1 MNFKC
6 TALLASTL
14 LAAAPGT
21 VFAQNGTPD
30 IVLDPG
36 VACSF
41 GVGIYVTGE
50 FPKDREFKDKN
61 GNLIRLLQAGKGV
74 ALTFVNLSTGER
86 FGPIKTGG
94 TVRSVRYNADG
105 TSTETLT
112 GHNLVIFFPTDV
124 PAGPSTILY
133 IGRLVYT
140 VNTANPPVSTIQSFH
155 GSTLDICRELAS

>member
-1 MNFKC
+1 MNFKYM
-6 TALLASTL
+6 ALFASAM
-14 LAAAPGT
+14 LAAAPGP
-21 VFAQNGTPD
+21 VSAQNGTPD

-41 GVGIYVTGE
+41 GLGIYVTGE
-50 FPKDREFKDKN
+50 FPEGREFRDKN
-61 GNLIRLLQAGKGV
+61 GNLVRLLQAGKGV
-74 ALTFVNLSTGER
+74 SLTFVNMSTGAR

-124 PAGPSTILY
+124 PAGPSTVLY

-140 VNTANPPVSTIQSFH
+140 VNSANPPVSTIQSFH
-155 GSTLDICRELAS
+155 GSTLDICRALGS